1 MKLRRLDR
9 TGVYAVAVTRLAFE
23 DGGRAPLAG
32 WRRSTSGVVLGT
44 WTAGGQST
52 QQYLD
57 ALFSGG
63 PASAPALLFE
73 STVGNA
79 AASLSG
85 MEFKLRG
92 PNVTVSH
99 KEASGLARD
108 RRRRSTSCAPGASRI

>member
-1 MKLRRLDR
+1 M
-9 TGVYAVAVTRLAFE
+9 
-23 DGGRAPLAG
+23 
-32 WRRSTSGVVLGT
+32 LGT

-57 ALFSGG
+57 AFFRSG

-79 AASLSG
+79 AASLAG

-99 KEASGLARD
+99 KEASGLAAIVAAVELLRGDRACGPD
-108 RRRRSTSCAPGASRI
+108 RRRRRRGLRDVLQGARSLLA